1 MVSAPDDPF
10 ISSLWQ
16 CAVKGAENHRL
27 VLDDQHADH
36 DAAAV
41 ASETPGVAG
50 VSPGAA
56 DRGAAGRHPGR
67 ALPAGQRAA
76 AIVVL
81 GHRAG
86 CGHHLT
92 TAGPCT
98 RLPPAG
104 RTTFGNRLLAAPE
117 TARSPGTALVQRPVA
132 QRPGPPPAGG
142 GPHRYPEVTSDTVDA
157 IEPILIPRLVVPE
170 TTRAELQAALLM
182 NAGDHD
188 LLDELQPLADHARGV
203 GTPTMASKSTP
214 GTGRR
219 TSPASARGRRVARQR
234 RSPAPVAGTASTPG
248 RRRHRGDQGDAGS
261 CDPNWGQPVSP
272 PPPGS
277 SRGARPPGPF
287 EGCARR
293 RDRPDAPGIGP
304 TVKQHLAAII
314 RMLCDW
320 LVVSEVL
327 PVNPAAAVR
336 GPKHVVTKGSTPVLS
351 PGGSTEAPR
360 LHRHGALW
368 PGSGT
373 RLSSR

>member
-142 GPHRYPEVTSDTVDA
+142 GPHRYPEVTSDTVYA

-170 TTRAELQAALLM
+170 TTGAELQAALLM

-214 GTGRR
+214 GAGRR
-219 TSPASARGRRVARQR
+219 TSPASARGRRVARQH

-261 CDPNWGQPVSP
+261 WSCDPNWGQPVSP
-272 PPPGS
+272 PPPVS
-277 SRGARPPGPF
+277 SALNADGPPPRRCVPLPEHPPGVLRGAPPARRVARQPAARGRDPRRNGRGFPTGDARRGARRERG
-287 EGCARR
+287 
-293 RDRPDAPGIGP
+293 
-304 TVKQHLAAII
+304 AAW
-314 RMLCDW
+314 R
-320 LVVSEVL
+320 
-327 PVNPAAAVR
+327 
-336 GPKHVVTKGSTPVLS
+336 S
-351 PGGSTEAPR
+351 PAPR
-360 LHRHGALW
+360 DAAPVRRAGRSWTQA
-368 PGSGT
+368 
-373 RLSSR
+373 SRATGRRSL